1 MTDNF
6 NTKLNNLRNDL
17 VNTINQSGMPVGTI
31 FYLLKD
37 LLTEI
42 SNSYKQSLIMEK
54 QISQLIKEDENNN
67 ENDDADDGHQ
77 E

>member
-6 NTKLNNLRNDL
+6 NTRLNNLRNDL
-17 VNTINQSGMPVGTI
+17 VNTINQSGVPAGAI

-37 LLTEI
+37 LIAET
-42 SNSYKQSLIMEK
+42 SDSYKQSVIMEK
-54 QISQLIKEDENNN
+54 QISQLVKEN
-67 ENDDADDGHQ
+67 ESNDVDDGHQ